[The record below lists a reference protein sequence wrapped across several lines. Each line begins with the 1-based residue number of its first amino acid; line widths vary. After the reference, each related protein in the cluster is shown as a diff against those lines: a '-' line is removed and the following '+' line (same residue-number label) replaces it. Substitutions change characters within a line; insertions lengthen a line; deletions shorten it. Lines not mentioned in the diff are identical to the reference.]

1 MKITTEKLV
10 ELLDENKDG
19 FVDKRELVDK
29 LAGAIKLKDINQQEI
44 GDLFDKLDVND
55 SGKLTPNEIGL
66 YIDGAQLQKK
76 ERIRNID
83 PTTV

>member
-29 LAGAIKLKDINQQEI
+29 LAGAIKLKDIN
-44 GDLFDKLDVND
+44 
-55 SGKLTPNEIGL
+55 
-66 YIDGAQLQKK
+66 
-76 ERIRNID
+76 
-83 PTTV
+83 